1 MLGVV
6 TTKEPVNRGFLSG
19 VMFNNINRTG
29 RLWTMDGGGA
39 PGDISPKYQ
48 RGPGRHL
55 GDKCTSIMI
64 SVVHIRKCD
73 YV

>member
-29 RLWTMDGGGA
+29 RLWTMDECGA
-39 PGDISPKYQ
+39 PGDISPKY
-48 RGPGRHL
+48 RGGVGR
-55 GDKCTSIMI
+55 KTSG
-64 SVVHIRKCD
+64 
-73 YV
+73 